1 MALALGIVGAVYI
14 AAMVVLGG
22 LLREALRRPPVPGEP
37 HSSVSKVIPFRRGS
51 APSASAGARD
61 S

>member
-1 MALALGIVGAVYI
+1 MALALGILGAVYI

-22 LLREALRRPPVPGEP
+22 LLRDALRRSPSSGESD
-37 HSSVSKVIPFRRGS
+37 SSGSKVIPIRRGS
-51 APSASAGARD
+51 GPSASAGVRD